1 MPSSP
6 QSPNP
11 IPATTSKRPAPRGNA
26 AYPRKRAVTAC
37 QVCRARRTKC
47 DNLKPSCS
55 FCLKVG
61 AKCIQ
66 SPVDLSS
73 YDPASIKILE
83 RLDEIEQHILRSQGA
98 STDFLPKSPENVL
111 PKSTVTSKVETV
123 DPARVLVQPLENI
136 LQWQCLGLD
145 PTTPGMQEQPS
156 QAWSDITNH
165 LAAVDLNAQFT
176 GSAVDRFFTHVH
188 VKNPILNERETRRL
202 ITRISM
208 HGIDWS
214 PDSCLALLVCA
225 LGTLTTPFG
234 EAQCQTHPGTEVYQ
248 TAQSLYTAAQKR
260 IGSVFCSGG
269 LREAQCLFLSGVY
282 MMSIFQREHAWRY
295 FLQALACCQQ
305 FSFLRPGKGS
315 GVPLQS
321 NRIAEQAIYWSAWKS
336 EREIRLD
343 LQAPDFALSQA
354 ELAIYPPFFPTPPES
369 HEVIPASDP
378 TAMAMDEIAQRERLA
393 WYFYLSEI
401 SLRRLH
407 FRVASSILHMPVPS
421 ESDLLEELA
430 KATEEHEEQAQ
441 EWVTALPTIL
451 SLQAPPGN
459 DDVCHFILRGHLLNF
474 YEMIYWPFVDAAIN
488 RTGFQHTHRQSP
500 LLRSLVQKGLHRHVE
515 RIALILLAA
524 ASVVQSSLEQ
534 GVPSPLILPEN
545 WEHAVAL
552 AIDLNRYWEGES
564 ADCRF
569 MRPIL
574 ELLWARVRILD
585 NPAEPSS
592 SASTLVSEKAAQ
604 CPEHDRPTDP
614 NAV

>member
-11 IPATTSKRPAPRGNA
+11 TPATTSKRPAPRGTA

-83 RLDEIEQHILRSQGA
+83 RLDEIEQHILRSQGDA
-98 STDFLPKSPENVL
+98 TDFPPESPENVL
-111 PKSTVTSKVETV
+111 PKPTVTSKVETV

-145 PTTPGMQEQPS
+145 PTTPGRQEQLSP
-156 QAWSDITNH
+156 AWSDTTN

-202 ITRISM
+202 FTRISM

-225 LGTLTTPFG
+225 LGTLATPFG
-234 EAQCQTHPGTEVYQ
+234 EDQCQTRPGTEVYQ

-305 FSFLRPGKGS
+305 FSFLRPGNRS

-407 FRVASSILHMPVPS
+407 FRVASSFLHVPVSP

-441 EWVTALPTIL
+441 EWITALPAIL
-451 SLQAPPGN
+451 SLQAPPEN
-459 DDVCHFILRGHLLNF
+459 DDISHFILRGHLLNF
-474 YEMIYWPFVDAAIN
+474 YEMIYWPFIDAAIN
-488 RTGFQHTHRQSP
+488 RTGCQHTHRWSP
-500 LLRSLVQKGLHRHVE
+500 LLCSLVQKGLHRHVE
-515 RIALILLAA
+515 RMYVNQPGFYHRHHGTVCLIRSCNRSALTLLAA

-534 GVPSPLILPEN
+534 GVPSPLMLPEN
-545 WEHAVAL
+545 WKHAVAL
-552 AIDLNRYWEGES
+552 AIDLNSYWEGES

-569 MRPIL
+569 IRPIL

-585 NPAEPSS
+585 TA
-592 SASTLVSEKAAQ
+592 
-604 CPEHDRPTDP
+604 
-614 NAV
+614 

>member
-6 QSPNP
+6 QSPDP
-11 IPATTSKRPAPRGNA
+11 TPARTSKRPAPRGTA

-73 YDPASIKILE
+73 YDPASLRILE
-83 RLDEIEQHILRSQGA
+83 RLDEIEQHILRSQHDV
-98 STDFLPKSPENVL
+98 TDFPPKSPQNVRL
-111 PKSTVTSKVETV
+111 TSTVTSKVEPV
-123 DPARVLVQPLENI
+123 DPARVLVQPLENV

-145 PTTPGMQEQPS
+145 PTTPGTQEQLS
-156 QAWSDITNH
+156 QAWSDTTN
-165 LAAVDLNAQFT
+165 LPAVDLNAQFT

-225 LGTLTTPFG
+225 LGTLATPFG
-234 EAQCQTHPGTEVYQ
+234 EDQCQTHPGTEVYQ
-248 TAQSLYTAAQKR
+248 TAQSLYAAARKR
-260 IGSVFCSGG
+260 IGSILCSGG

-282 MMSIFQREHAWRY
+282 MMSMFQREHAWRY

-305 FSFLRPGKGS
+305 FSFLRPSKRS
-315 GVPLQS
+315 GLPQQS
-321 NRIAEQAIYWSAWKS
+321 DRIAEQAIYWSAWKS

-343 LQAPDFALSQA
+343 LQAPDFSLSQA
-354 ELAIYPPFFPTPPES
+354 ELAIYPSFFPTPPES

-378 TAMAMDEIAQRERLA
+378 TATAIDEIAQRERLA

-407 FRVASSILHMPVPS
+407 FRVASSMLHMPVPP
-421 ESDLLEELA
+421 ESDILEELA
-430 KATEEHEEQAQ
+430 KATEEHEKQAQ
-441 EWVTALPTIL
+441 EWVTALPAIL
-451 SLQAPPGN
+451 SLQAPPE
-459 DDVCHFILRGHLLNF
+459 DDDICRFILRGHLLNL
-474 YEMIYWPFVDAAIN
+474 YETMYWPFVDAAIN
-488 RTGFQHTHRQSP
+488 RTDYQHTPEWSP
-500 LLRSLVQKGLHRHVE
+500 LVRSLLQKGLHRHAE
-515 RIALILLAA
+515 RMYVNQPGFYHRHHGTVCLIRSCNRSATILLAA
-524 ASVVQSSLEQ
+524 ASVVQCSLEQ
-534 GVPSPLILPEN
+534 GVPSPLTLPEN
-545 WEHAVAL
+545 WKHAVAL
-552 AIDLNRYWEGES
+552 AIDLNRFWEGES
-564 ADCRF
+564 ADCRA

-574 ELLWARVRILD
+574 ELLWARVQFLD
-585 NPAEPSS
+585 D
-592 SASTLVSEKAAQ
+592 L
-604 CPEHDRPTDP
+604 
-614 NAV
+614 